1 MTDSSQVFSSKFF
14 FLDKST
20 ILSPKSKIIISHMA
34 DNLEKIELEYLLN
47 TSPTILFMRLATPS
61 GLSEW
66 FADNV
71 NVKGKVFT
79 FIWEGSKQQAEQ
91 TLRKE
96 NKMVRYEWLDEGL
109 EGVWFEFDINMD
121 ELTGD
126 VALFITDHV
135 EPEDKEGTIELWD
148 QQVDVLKHGLGSA

>member
-1 MTDSSQVFSSKFF
+1 
-14 FLDKST
+14 
-20 ILSPKSKIIISHMA
+20 MA
-34 DNLEKIELEYLLN
+34 DNLEKIELEYMLN
-47 TSPTILFMRLATPS
+47 TSPAILFNRLATPS

-79 FIWEGSKQQAEQ
+79 FIWEGSEQKAEQ

-96 NKMVRYEWLDEGL
+96 NKLVRYQWLDEGM
-109 EGVWFEFDINMD
+109 EGTWFEFEINVD

-126 VALFITDHV
+126 VALIITDNV
-135 EPEDKEGTIELWD
+135 EADDKNDTTELWD
-148 QQVDVLKHGLGSA
+148 QQVDVLKHGLGSS

>member
-1 MTDSSQVFSSKFF
+1 
-14 FLDKST
+14 
-20 ILSPKSKIIISHMA
+20 MA

-47 TSPTILFMRLATPS
+47 TSPAILFNRLATPS

-79 FIWEGSKQQAEQ
+79 FIWEGSEQTAEQ
-91 TLRKE
+91 TQRKE
-96 NKMVRYEWLDEGL
+96 NKMVRYQWLDEGM
-109 EGVWFEFDINMD
+109 EDMWFEFNISVD

-126 VALFITDHV
+126 VALLITDHV
-135 EPEDKEGTIELWD
+135 EPDEKEDNIELWD
-148 QQVDVLKHGLGSA
+148 QQVDILKHGLGSA

>member
-1 MTDSSQVFSSKFF
+1 
-14 FLDKST
+14 
-20 ILSPKSKIIISHMA
+20 MA
-34 DNLEKIELEYLLN
+34 DNLEKIELEYMLN
-47 TSPTILFMRLATPS
+47 TSPAILFNRLATPS

-79 FIWEGSKQQAEQ
+79 FIWEGSEQKAEQ

-96 NKMVRYEWLDEGL
+96 NKMVRYQWLDEGM
-109 EGVWFEFDINMD
+109 EGIWFEFEINVD

-126 VALFITDHV
+126 VALIITDNV
-135 EPEDKEGTIELWD
+135 EPEDKNDTTELWD
-148 QQVDVLKHGLGSA
+148 QQVDVLKHGLGSS